1 MGNNLFFQRLKKKR
15 KTKFWSHIYSFHDI
29 RKHHNTH
36 FNELNKGKLPT
47 ENRS

>member
-1 MGNNLFFQRLKKKR
+1 MGNNLFFQRLKKK
-15 KTKFWSHIYSFHDI
+15 KQYISSNIYSFHDI